1 MQRKVYFH
9 WSELFWLKVNTQY
22 ILAWRGEKSL
32 LAFKTRILMEVSNI
46 QYSQVWLKPGAHTA
60 SLVYVSFS
68 TLIHIAFI
76 FREVVSTLWARE
88 QSAISDL
95 HVPCILDPRVYQRLS
110 FSTNLCKSTGK
121 DSRSG
126 SYNMPIP
133 KIIVISIVKI
143 CS

>member
-1 MQRKVYFH
+1 MHRKVYFH

-22 ILAWRGEKSL
+22 ILGWRGGKSL

-46 QYSQVWLKPGAHTA
+46 QCSQVWLKPGAHTA
-60 SLVYVSFS
+60 SLVSVSFS

-76 FREVVSTLWARE
+76 FREVVSTLWERE

-95 HVPCILDPRVYQRLS
+95 HVPCILDPRGYQRLS
-110 FSTNLCKSTGK
+110 FSTNFYKSTGK
-121 DSRSG
+121 DSRSDL
-126 SYNMPIP
+126 YNMPIP
-133 KIIVISIVKI
+133 KIIMVPIVKI